1 MSLTITKKIVKAVM
15 LCVALYVCETWSL
28 NKDETQR
35 LRVLEMWIWIKR
47 EIVSWK
53 DKKTNEQVQSKKKK
67 YNETISNRKKY

>member
-1 MSLTITKKIVKAVM
+1 
-15 LCVALYVCETWSL
+15 
-28 NKDETQR
+28 
-35 LRVLEMWIWIKR
+35 MWIWIKR